1 MMFDDNNEYD
11 TDATRA
17 TARTPIL
24 VQGASRI
31 GNFLKPDHF
40 EANVYLFLSYTFE
53 KYKK

>member
-17 TARTPIL
+17 TARTQIF

-31 GNFLKPDHF
+31 GNILRTDHS
-40 EANVYLFLSYTFE
+40 EANVYFFLS
-53 KYKK
+53 